1 WRDVFEM
8 VYAPAI
14 SLIKFALLLQ
24 YMRLLAPNRTINC
37 TLFIGARAMIVIILV
52 FYVIATFVQIFA
64 CSPREKI
71 WNPLVTEG
79 HCMNISAGGLITA
92 SFNMVSDFFIFVLPA
107 KTFWNLQIPHS
118 KKLRIVAL
126 FATGLV

>member
-1 WRDVFEM
+1 
-8 VYAPAI
+8 
-14 SLIKFALLLQ
+14 
-24 YMRLLAPNRTINC
+24 
-37 TLFIGARAMIVIILV
+37 MIVIILV

-71 WNPLVTEG
+71 WNPLITEG
-79 HCMNISAGGLITA
+79 HCINISAGGLITA
-92 SFNMVSDFFIFVLPA
+92 SFSMVSDIFIFVLPA
-107 KTFWNLQIPHS
+107 KTVWNLQIPCS